1 MEEAWAG
8 VSVTYYQARSV
19 TEDHNAQKETMHTC
33 GWRSLYWAWIDAF
46 TYGSS
51 SCSEKSEP
59 PRPATDQMHKFS
71 LPLERNV
78 GSSRYSGYTPCV
90 QQPLP
95 APFLGK
101 GTDAMHSKV
110 TWHTAER
117 GRMATSQRGLQ
128 GQETGSF
135 MMLGASEKK
144 YAYFKSCKSFFTAC
158 LLLNSRVSFVSHLT
172 VDKQAVWEMTKKKLD
187 FTLSWEHY

>member
-1 MEEAWAG
+1 
-8 VSVTYYQARSV
+8 
-19 TEDHNAQKETMHTC
+19 
-33 GWRSLYWAWIDAF
+33 
-46 TYGSS
+46 
-51 SCSEKSEP
+51 
-59 PRPATDQMHKFS
+59 MHKFS

-187 FTLSWEHY
+187 FTLS